1 MGSII
6 RTISEVG
13 HANSQHNND
22 GTDGQRLPTTA
33 TIIDEKQQQRQH
45 VSHIT
50 GGNSQGGVELE
61 QEQEGRF
68 IGVVLCKCFVI
79 IRPKYRKARASISL
93 SDRSECRHQVGG
105 QVSGRIIVVFNVI
118 SEQGAG
124 LDADA
129 ICTRGRRRESP
140 SHINRQQ

>member
-1 MGSII
+1 MGRII

-13 HANSQHNND
+13 YANSQHSNND

-50 GGNSQGGVELE
+50 GGNSQGGGELE

-68 IGVVLCKCFVI
+68 I
-79 IRPKYRKARASISL
+79 
-93 SDRSECRHQVGG
+93 VG
-105 QVSGRIIVVFNVI
+105 VSGRSGCRHKDSGQIGGRIVVIFILVVFVVFFDVI
-118 SEQGAG
+118 SEQEAG

-140 SHINRQQ
+140 SHINRKQ

>member
-45 VSHIT
+45 VPHIT
-50 GGNSQGGVELE
+50 GGSSQGGVELE
-61 QEQEGRF
+61 QEQKGRF
-68 IGVVLCKCFVI
+68 IVGV
-79 IRPKYRKARASISL
+79 SG
-93 SDRSECRHQVGG
+93 RSGCRQKDSGQVGG
-105 QVSGRIIVVFNVI
+105 RIVVIFILVVFFFNVI
-118 SEQGAG
+118 SEQEAG